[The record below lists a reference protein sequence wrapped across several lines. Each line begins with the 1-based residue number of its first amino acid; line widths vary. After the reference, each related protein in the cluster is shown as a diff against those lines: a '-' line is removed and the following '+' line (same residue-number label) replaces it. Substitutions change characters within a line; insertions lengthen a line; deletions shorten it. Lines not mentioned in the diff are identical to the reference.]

1 MAETAKKRART
12 EAAPLPAGKPKVF
25 NDAVL
30 GHVELHPCCVAI
42 VDSPEFQRLRGLK
55 QLGPTEY
62 VYPAAGHTRFAHSLG
77 VSFLAGKLV
86 EKLAA
91 QTSPPLHITP
101 REILCVK
108 LAGLCHDL
116 GHGPL
121 SHTFEKFVRM
131 QRPSIRWHHEHASAA
146 LFKKVV
152 TDHKLLQGVFGTYAL
167 DESDVHFV
175 QELIFGDESDAPET
189 WAWKGLPATKRF
201 LFEIV
206 SNHRNGIDVDKF
218 DYFRRDAFHLN
229 IPVSFDSD
237 RLIMAARA
245 IPDDT
250 GVFTVAY
257 PEKEVWNVYELFRTR
272 FNLHKR
278 AYQHR
283 VVHAVERMLC
293 DVLMEAEA
301 GGFTLHGIKLSKA
314 MENLETYATLTDAV
328 FDVIAFLATTDLKL
342 KPAALLLERIRTRQ
356 LHRHVGEV
364 VVPPLKRD
372 DVCAR
377 NEEDLLR
384 EIARHAPD
392 PAGRQALLAGAYA
405 HRFDITFGM
414 GDRNPVERVFFYLRG
429 DDAVGRILNA
439 SQVSTFV
446 PRHFAE
452 SYVRLFV
459 RDRDD
464 AGLYDAALSA
474 LQAWERAV
482 LGRTESAIAPS
493 PTRGVPK
500 AKRPPRPPPHA
511 RPVGYRGDGLQ
522 GERAPGPPRT
532 P

>member
-1 MAETAKKRART
+1 MAATSRKRART
-12 EAAPLPAGKPKVF
+12 EPTPPPQDKPKVF

-30 GHVELHPCCVAI
+30 GHVELHPCCVAV
-42 VDSPEFQRLRGLK
+42 VDTPEFQRLRGLK

-86 EKLAA
+86 EKL
-91 QTSPPLHITP
+91 QRQSSPPLHISE
-101 REILCVK
+101 REVLCVK

-131 QRPSIRWHHEHASAA
+131 RRPHLKWRHEHASAA
-146 LFKKVV
+146 LFAKVV
-152 TDHKLLQGVFGTYAL
+152 QEQKVAAVFGRYELTE
-167 DESDVHFV
+167 DDVHFV
-175 QELIFGDESDAPET
+175 QELIFGDVKDAPSD
-189 WAWKGLPATKRF
+189 WQWRGLPPSKHF

-237 RLIMAARA
+237 RLIMCARA
-245 IPDDT
+245 IPDDR
-250 GVFTVAY
+250 GIYTVAY

-283 VVHAVERMLC
+283 VSNAIERMLC
-293 DVLMEAEA
+293 DVLLSAEEA
-301 GGFTLHGIKLSKA
+301 GFMYRGKKLSEA
-314 MENLETYATLTDAV
+314 MECLDAYATLTDSV
-328 FDVIAFLATTDLKL
+328 FDVIDFLAVEDASLR
-342 KPAALLLERIRTRQ
+342 PAAELLEHVRRRQ
-356 LHRHVGEV
+356 LHKHVGEV

-372 DVCAR
+372 DICALSDD
-377 NEEDLLR
+377 DLLR
-384 EIARHAPD
+384 TIARHST
-392 PAGRQALLAGAYA
+392 PAGRQALLDGAYA
-405 HRFDITFGM
+405 ARFDITFGM
-414 GDRNPVERVFFYLRG
+414 GNSNPVERVFFYLRS
-429 DDAVGRILNA
+429 DDAVGRVLKG

-452 SYVRLFV
+452 SYVRLFL

-464 AGLYDAALSA
+464 SELFDVASSA

-482 LGRTESAIAPS
+482 LGRVESAIAPS
-493 PTRGVPK
+493 PPQKGAAR
-500 AKRPPRPPPHA
+500 RPPRPPP
-511 RPVGYRGDGLQ
+511 
-522 GERAPGPPRT
+522 PRT